1 MENAAAAAEVSA
13 VCVIHSRNMEMTVN
27 MKSKFA
33 IMLKKQTLVPVAQG
47 HRHYKWSQSVRVRQ
61 ECIRDMT
68 F

>member
-47 HRHYKWSQSVRVRQ
+47 HRHYK
-61 ECIRDMT
+61 
-68 F
+68 